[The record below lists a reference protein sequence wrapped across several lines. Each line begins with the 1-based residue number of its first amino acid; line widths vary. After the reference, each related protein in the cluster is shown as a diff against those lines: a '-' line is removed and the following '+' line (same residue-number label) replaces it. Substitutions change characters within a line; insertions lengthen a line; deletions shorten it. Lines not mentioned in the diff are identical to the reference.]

1 MHRYYQR
8 IFSLQNFHTSTHCVS
23 ILIIFIFFLNLEQF
37 PRVFGIGK
45 INKKKKKKKKK
56 RNEKIGARIIFL
68 KRFVLRFKR
77 YSFIRA
83 DIKFPFG
90 KLSRYKAQ
98 EQRTL
103 LKIKLRFCSHAF
115 HLTCRD
121 SLHCDKEDS
130 NFHAVNYC
138 FNANS
143 EVACE

>member
-1 MHRYYQR
+1 MKKLGHVLYFR
-8 IFSLQNFHTSTHCVS
+8 NVS
-23 ILIIFIFFLNLEQF
+23 YCT
-37 PRVFGIGK
+37 
-45 INKKKKKKKKK
+45 
-56 RNEKIGARIIFL
+56 L
-68 KRFVLRFKR
+68 KDIRSRE
-77 YSFIRA
+77 RA

-115 HLTCRD
+115 HLTCHD
-121 SLHCDKEDS
+121 SLHYDKEDS
-130 NFHAVNYC
+130 NFRAVNYC